1 MKAFDI
7 LQLNKKGAGGG
18 IWGVDIDTTN
28 SSPAGAL
35 TYTDNAVGMTPGSSD
50 WDTTPIFSRI
60 KPCMLK
66 AGVVQYYLD
75 PNDFTKKEDGTS
87 ADITSGN
94 DGDVMIEIPKMG
106 YSIKTVGNTLS
117 VKVTDAP
124 NDPNF
129 KYYAH
134 TRDSEGDRDYLYISA
149 YKGYQTGGK
158 LRSLSGKSP
167 TVSQTIGTFRNYA
180 QANGSG
186 YDQLAFYP
194 LTLLQ
199 VLFLIRYKN
208 RNSQEAL
215 GMGWVGQS
223 AKTNTG
229 GLNTSGM
236 YWGGT
241 DKQQVKFMGIEDIW
255 GNVIDWIDGFYSDSS
270 RNILTGFKS
279 FNNTG
284 SGYTNRG
291 QGATSDIGGN
301 IATVQGDSERGFI
314 IKSIGGSYNVDHY
327 SDYGYLSA
335 SCLPVFGGSW
345 SVGAYAGVFRLQV
358 YHSASYSSSHI
369 GGRVMYL

>member
-1 MKAFDI
+1 MKALQI
-7 LQLNKKGAGGG
+7 LQMNKKVAGGG

-35 TYTDNAVGMTPGSSD
+35 TYTDNAVGMTPGSTD

-87 ADITSGN
+87 ADITSGS

-106 YSIKTVGNTLS
+106 YSIKTVGTTLS
-117 VKVTDAP
+117 VKVTDVLD
-124 NDPNF
+124 DPNF

-134 TRDSEGDRDYLYISA
+134 TRDSEGDRDNLYISA
-149 YKGYQTGGK
+149 YKGNTISSK

-167 TVSQTIGTFRNYA
+167 TVSQTIGTFRTQA

-186 YDQLAFYP
+186 YDLLAFYP

-199 VLFLIRYKN
+199 VLFLIRYKD
-208 RNSQEAL
+208 RNSQNAL

-255 GNVIDWIDGFYSDSS
+255 GNVYDWIDGLYSDGSI
-270 RNILTGFKS
+270 NILTGFKS

-291 QGATSDIGGN
+291 QGATSNVYGN

-314 IKSIGGSYNVDHY
+314 VKSTAGSYNVDHY
-327 SDYGYLSA
+327 SDSGYLNA
-335 SCLPVFGGSW
+335 SCLPIFGGNW
-345 SVGAYAGVFRLQV
+345 VGGADAGVFLLLV
-358 YHSASYSSSHI
+358 DYSAAFSPSYF